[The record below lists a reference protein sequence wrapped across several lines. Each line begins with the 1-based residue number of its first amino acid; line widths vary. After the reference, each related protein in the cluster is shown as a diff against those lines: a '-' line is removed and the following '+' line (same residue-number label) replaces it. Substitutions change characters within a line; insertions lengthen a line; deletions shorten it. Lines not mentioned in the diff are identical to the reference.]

1 MTLIILRCFK
11 EEGPPLRAALPL
23 SNRGPANG
31 PWRVVSRGLDL
42 GKGKD
47 PAHGCRWTRRL

>member
-1 MTLIILRCFK
+1 MLRRRK
-11 EEGPPLRAALPL
+11 QEGPPSRAALPL
-23 SNRGPANG
+23 SDRGPANG

-47 PAHGCRWTRRL
+47 PAHGCRRTRRV